1 MGLASD
7 RPGKRLSPG
16 GRMKMISTRLAAIAA
31 TVLLAG
37 CVTAAP
43 PMQPFRIGE
52 APGELIHTDSGFAF
66 PARLG
71 SFARFQ
77 GHQYDDSGRD
87 ISVGYNGDIPSTVTV
102 YVYPADDIDLDAAL
116 TTQSASVLAAYPG
129 ARVTGRRNV
138 QVTPAEVPAVAVS
151 FAFSAA
157 FHGKEQPLHFELVL
171 ARCGDHF
178 VKYRITYPETIADIA
193 GEDSGKFL
201 HYFAWP

>member
-1 MGLASD
+1 
-7 RPGKRLSPG
+7 
-16 GRMKMISTRLAAIAA
+16 MKGSSTRLSAVAA
-31 TVLLAG
+31 TVLLAA
-37 CVTAAP
+37 CAAAP
-43 PMQPFRIGE
+43 PPAQPFRAGE
-52 APGELIHTDSGFAF
+52 APGELIHADSGFAF

-102 YVYPADDIDLDAAL
+102 YVYPADGIDLDAAL

-129 ARVTGRRNV
+129 ARVTGRRTV
-138 QVTPAEVPAVAVS
+138 QVTPEEIPAVSVS

-157 FHGKEQPLHFELVL
+157 FLGKEQPLHSELVL
-171 ARCGDHF
+171 ARFGDRF

>member
-1 MGLASD
+1 MNRFS
-7 RPGKRLSPG
+7 KR
-16 GRMKMISTRLAAIAA
+16 IAAVAA
-31 TVLLAG
+31 TVLLAA
-37 CVTAAP
+37 CATTSPPAP
-43 PMQPFRIGE
+43 PFRAGDT
-52 APGELIHTDSGFAF
+52 PGELVHNDSGFTF

-77 GHQYDDSGRD
+77 GHQYDERGRD
-87 ISVGYNGDIPSTVTV
+87 ISVGYNGDIPSMVTV
-102 YVYPADDIDLDAAL
+102 YVYPAGGIDLDAAL

-129 ARVTGRRNV
+129 ARVTGRRTV
-138 QVTPAEVPAVAVS
+138 QVTPDEIPAVAVS
-151 FAFSAA
+151 FEFSAA
-157 FHGKEQPLHFELVL
+157 FNGREQPLHSELVL